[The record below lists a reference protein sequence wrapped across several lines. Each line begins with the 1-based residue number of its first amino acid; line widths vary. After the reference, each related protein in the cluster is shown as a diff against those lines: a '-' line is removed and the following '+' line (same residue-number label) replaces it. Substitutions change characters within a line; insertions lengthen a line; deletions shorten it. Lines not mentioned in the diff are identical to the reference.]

1 MNTPTP
7 KPKQR
12 RHTLVELNRNT
23 KSTRLS
29 LHSHHPAVLLLTCGL
44 VGHLPVVGKNN
55 HLGSL
60 GVSLV
65 TPFLMWPFARA
76 DNVAA
81 ILLCVAVSTFL
92 GTWALMHVKKREVES
107 DHDSRAIVLDEF
119 AGSAL
124 LAAMLPLMFDTFHTV
139 TLHNQAPIVLLTGI
153 LFRLLDITK
162 LWPVHIMDIHWH
174 HPVSVMAD
182 DLAAGV
188 QGMLLLA
195 GLAFIV
201 PMLLG

>member
-1 MNTPTP
+1 MEKSASAK
-7 KPKQR
+7 KPR
-12 RHTLVELNRNT
+12 RHTLVELNRGT
-23 KSTRLS
+23 KSMRLS
-29 LHSHHPAVLLLTCGL
+29 LHSHHPAVFLLTCGWL
-44 VGHLPVVGKNN
+44 GHLPVVGKNN
-55 HLGSL
+55 HLGAL

-65 TPFLMWPFARA
+65 TPFLMWPLAR
-76 DNVAA
+76 DGNIPA
-81 ILLCVAVSTFL
+81 ILLIVAVTTFL

-119 AGSAL
+119 AGAAL
-124 LAAMLPLMFDTFHTV
+124 LSCMLPLMFDTFHTV
-139 TLHNQAPIVLLTGI
+139 TLHNQAPIVLLTGV

-162 LWPVHIMDIHWH
+162 LWPVHVMDIHWH

-182 DLAAGV
+182 DLAAAV